1 MQIPTF
7 VDSQVLQPGNPV
19 PIGTADSAMA
29 DAMAY
34 LGKSMVNLGNEMDKE
49 EKAKKSRI
57 GQLTVEAAAE
67 DWEMQQRI
75 FNQTAI
81 KDKESRKDITGLDML
96 KKANEYGSDLASK
109 MSDEYGF
116 SPEQSIMFTA
126 KIKTRQNQLNPELML
141 ASAKATEEDYKSA
154 VDATLNITTGKIF
167 QNPGLTDQYMAQVVN
182 DTVADYDKGLVL
194 NLDKALAER
203 KAQVMLSAVNK
214 FKATNGYDE
223 ALKLITA
230 NATLFPAEEV
240 DKQVKEIKAARTQ
253 FINDT
258 NAKDIAAD
266 RIYDKNIAQA
276 QTDNAMLMY
285 AKLEAAGGTGSFAPA
300 RVKQEVTAMMLSGAI
315 SKEAGTSLLAHEPSV
330 NKELSDP
337 AITGKVLDKAF
348 RTGNFDAA
356 IKDLNKEKKN
366 NRISMPAYLDTLKE
380 LGRYKTYQ
388 QNKNSDKSWDT
399 AKMALTATLDYYKQI
414 GKDPGSLDSVQT
426 GKLYQVV
433 MQVLQETD
441 KMQKRGGVVDMRA
454 ITDNIIPSKFGSQY
468 SPVAPNTSNG
478 VQTKGLDGIEKEI
491 KDKLRRLNDRN
502 IPPSEKQKDLYD
514 VKQLEKRR
522 KLLIQESAGRGTNA
536 GSTSSGTRS
545 SNATGRTN

>member
-19 PIGTADSAMA
+19 PIGTLDSPMA

-49 EKAKKSRI
+49 EKKKKGRI
-57 GQLTVEAAAE
+57 GELTVEAAAE

-75 FNQTAI
+75 YNQTAI
-81 KDKESRKDITGLDML
+81 KDAASRKDITGLDML
-96 KKANEYGSDLASK
+96 KKANSYGTELATK
-109 MSDEYGF
+109 MSDQYGF
-116 SPEQSIMFTA
+116 TPELNMMFAA

-167 QNPGLTDQYMAQVVN
+167 QNPALTEQYMAQVVN

-203 KAQVMLSAVNK
+203 KSQVMLSAVNK
-214 FKATNGYDE
+214 FKVVNSYDE

-253 FINDT
+253 FYNDA

-266 RIYDKNIAQA
+266 RAFDKSITQA

-285 AKLEAAGGTGSFAPA
+285 AKIEAAGGMGSFEVA
-300 RVKQEVTAMMLSGAI
+300 RVKQEVTAMMLSGTINQESGKA
-315 SKEAGTSLLAHEPSV
+315 LLAQDPSV

-337 AITGKVLDKAF
+337 AVTGKVLEKAF
-348 RTGNFDAA
+348 RTGNFNAA
-356 IKDLNKEKKN
+356 IKDLNKEMKN
-366 NRISMPAYLDTLKE
+366 NRITMPAYLDTLKE

-388 QNKNSDKSWDT
+388 QNRNSDKSWDT
-399 AKMALTATLDYYKQI
+399 AKMVLNATLDYYKNI
-414 GKDPGSLDSVQT
+414 GVDPGSLDSVQT
-426 GKLYQVV
+426 GKRYQIV
-433 MQVLQETD
+433 MKVLQEAE

-454 ITDNIIPSKFGSQY
+454 ITDDIIPSKFGSQY

-522 KLLIQESAGRGTNA
+522 QLLIKEGAGRGTNA
-536 GSTSSGTRS
+536 GFTSSGTRS